1 VTATPSDAGEEGREG
16 EGTDGP
22 RDGEFDD
29 WLDAVA
35 AGEGFYLE
43 GPEGHGCLPPRRV
56 CPHTGSPDLRRR
68 PLPDEGAVESFTV
81 VHVAPPA
88 FVDETPYVT
97 AIARFGPVKLTGVV
111 RDAEPEAVRI
121 GDAVRPGV
129 VEVGGT
135 RTLALTPAGTAGARE
150 PDRDPDPDPDRGAER
165 SRN

>member
-1 VTATPSDAGEEGREG
+1 VSRVPPDEGDEDG
-16 EGTDGP
+16 EGGDGGERADGPPAP

-68 PLPDEGAVESFTV
+68 PLPAEGVVESFTV

-88 FVDETPYVT
+88 FVDETPYAT

-111 RDAEPEAVRI
+111 RGVPAGAVAV
-121 GDAVRPGV
+121 GDAVRAGV
-129 VEVGGT
+129 VEVDGT
-135 RTLALTPAGTAGARE
+135 RTVALRPV
-150 PDRDPDPDPDRGAER
+150 DGAEG
-165 SRN
+165 